1 MQATRKPSS
10 SGRHVRL
17 IALPVMGIALACLL
31 GAAACSTTALEE
43 QLLDSSI
50 TTGDEIPSGA
60 GTALPQT
67 WPSDVPFFPNGTL
80 VLVSSQRNGTATAL
94 WETRSSVDGAAE
106 SYDATLKSRG
116 FVLEQDANLGG
127 VIVRTYQGER
137 HNVNVT
143 VASDAGTT
151 NVSAAVVPR

>member
-1 MQATRKPSS
+1 MQVIAAPDRSS
-10 SGRHVRL
+10 RRARL
-17 IALPVMGIALACLL
+17 TALPVMGITLVCLL
-31 GAAACSTTALEE
+31 STTACSTTPLQE

-50 TTGDEIPSGA
+50 TIGDELPSGA

-94 WETRSSVDGAAE
+94 WETRESVDGAAE

-116 FVLEQDANLGG
+116 FLLEQDANFGG
-127 VIVRTYQGER
+127 TIVRNYRGER
-137 HNVNVT
+137 HDVNVT